1 MAIWLGEAGGLRFAR
16 AATGRVYANIQPSDV
31 DGASKRF
38 GFDRP
43 VTSLITGDLVWFR
56 RVDANGAPLPDLLDF
71 VDPSGWLDGV
81 RHADGRWYVHVDP
94 VGGIRLYRTWAE
106 ALRNSSADAIDLTA
120 PSGTYRISVEVED
133 AGDDCLAQTITWEL
147 NTNRDVADI
156 TSLGEGF
163 QRQMGTL
170 VSGSGSLECFFDTQS
185 RNCDATYSDGK
196 AESALYLH
204 QLVLRQE
211 IGSTFKGLFLLK
223 QSRAVPLN
231 ALLSLQESVREL
243 FYLCDCVITEVA
255 VALEPG
261 EAIRSK
267 VNFVTTGPVQLLFD
281 YPSGYLLQEQPPND
295 KILQE
300 TGLGILLEVPD

>member
-16 AATGRVYANIQPSDV
+16 SASSRVYANIQPSDV
-31 DGASKRF
+31 DVANSRF
-38 GFDRP
+38 GFDRA
-43 VTSLITGDLVWFR
+43 VTSLVTGDLVWIR
-56 RVDANGAPLPDLLDF
+56 RVDANGEPATGNLDF
-71 VDPSGWLDGV
+71 VAASGWLDGK
-81 RHADGRWYVHVDP
+81 RHSDGRWYAHVDP
-94 VGGIRLYRTWAE
+94 VGGIRLFQSWAD
-106 ALRNSSADAIDLTA
+106 ALRNSAADAVALTV
-120 PSGTYRISVEVED
+120 PSSAYRLSVEIED
-133 AGDDCLAQTITWEL
+133 SGDDCLAQTISWEL

-170 VSGSGSLECFFDTQS
+170 VSGSGSLECFFDTQA
-185 RNCDATYSDGK
+185 RRCDDSYDGTSNE
-196 AESALYLH
+196 AALYLH

-211 IGSTFKGLFLLK
+211 IGSAFKGVFLLK
-223 QSRAVPLN
+223 QSRAVPLDVM
-231 ALLSLQESVREL
+231 LSLEEKAREL
-243 FYLCDCVITEVA
+243 FYLCNCVITEVA

-281 YPSGYLLQEQPPND
+281 FPSDYLLQEQPPND